1 MLLKK
6 LKWLESLHFI
16 GAGAG
21 QKRTGSATLGTGLIK
36 HVLWI
41 AEPFF
46 LLCTV
51 QRRERFNIYNL
62 ETQLPSS
69 WYGTEKEQS
78 NI

>member
-6 LKWLESLHFI
+6 IEVVGKPTFYRSRSRSKTDRL
-16 GAGAG
+16 
-21 QKRTGSATLGTGLIK
+21 RNTGYGVK

-41 AEPFF
+41 A
-46 LLCTV
+46 V
-51 QRRERFNIYNL
+51 QRRERLNIYNL